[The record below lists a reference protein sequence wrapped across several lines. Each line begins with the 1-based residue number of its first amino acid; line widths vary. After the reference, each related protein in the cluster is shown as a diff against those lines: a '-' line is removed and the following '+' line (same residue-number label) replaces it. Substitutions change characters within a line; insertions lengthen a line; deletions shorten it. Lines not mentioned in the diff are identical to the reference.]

1 MHRKYPD
8 GVEGD
13 LGAACWKLL
22 QIEISAARE
31 VTVSERGA
39 RRARAGHGESG
50 GGEYILGPAVVI

>member
-1 MHRKYPD
+1 MA
-8 GVEGD
+8 D

-50 GGEYILGPAVVI
+50 GGEYILGQEQPWTAAVVI